1 MHQGCLRHTKD
12 AQGAPG
18 MELIPQAPPRA
29 VITASVRGLEESST
43 ETSAHNEK
51 PAYLPR
57 KTDPQGKHV
66 LAGCLQFAL
75 TSWDKRKFESLGDAA
90 GCLRDTAIR
99 RRLALQLGLGGEG
112 GRITA
117 DSSGLFFN
125 WLPP

>member
-12 AQGAPG
+12 ARGAPE

-43 ETSAHNEK
+43 KTSAHNEK

-99 RRLALQLGLGGEG
+99 RRLAPQLGLGGGEEG
-112 GRITA
+112 SQQTA
-117 DSSGLFFN
+117 RVLFFN

>member
-1 MHQGCLRHTKD
+1 MHQGCPRHTKA

-99 RRLALQLGLGGEG
+99 RLAPQLGLGGGEEG
-112 GRITA
+112 SQQTA
-117 DSSGLFFN
+117 RVLFF
-125 WLPP
+125 

>member
-1 MHQGCLRHTKD
+1 MHQGCPRHTKD
-12 AQGAPG
+12 ARGAPG

-99 RRLALQLGLGGEG
+99 RLAPQLGLGGGEEG
-112 GRITA
+112 SQQTA
-117 DSSGLFFN
+117 RVLFFN

>member
-1 MHQGCLRHTKD
+1 MHQGCPRHTKA

-99 RRLALQLGLGGEG
+99 RLAPQLGLGGGEEG
-112 GRITA
+112 SQQTA
-117 DSSGLFFN
+117 RVLFFN

>member
-1 MHQGCLRHTKD
+1 MHRGCPRHTKD
-12 AQGAPG
+12 ARGAPG

-29 VITASVRGLEESST
+29 IRQPLITASVRGLEESST

-57 KTDPQGKHV
+57 KTDPQGNHV

-75 TSWDKRKFESLGDAA
+75 TSWDKRKFQSLGDEA

-99 RRLALQLGLGGEG
+99 RRLAPQLGLGGGEEG
-112 GRITA
+112 SQQTA
-117 DSSGLFFN
+117 RVLFF
-125 WLPP
+125 